1 MLKKLIGPGSFFS
14 NHGILHNGNGKFN
27 GENVE
32 NNALADFL
40 TFFAQA
46 SRLELSAAENTDFHG
61 RA

>member
-14 NHGILHNGNGKFN
+14 NYGILHNRKEKFN

-40 TFFAQA
+40 TFFAWA